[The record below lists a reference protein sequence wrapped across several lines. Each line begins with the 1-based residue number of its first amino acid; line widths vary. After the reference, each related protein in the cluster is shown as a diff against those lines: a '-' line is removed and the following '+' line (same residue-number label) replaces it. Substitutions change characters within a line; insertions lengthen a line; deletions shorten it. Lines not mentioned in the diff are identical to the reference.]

1 MKRLLRTVCALAGA
15 ILLIAATSD
24 GWHWRLPKGVEP
36 PPVPADNVMSE
47 AKVELGRRLFYDADL
62 SANGTLAC
70 AGCHEQKRGFA
81 DGNATRP
88 GVHGDPGRRN
98 VPGLANVGWMAHL
111 TWADPRN
118 DALEAQALVPLLGE
132 RPIEM
137 GMKGLEAEL
146 PRRLGA
152 DACYATMF
160 KRAFPGQDGRIDIGT
175 VTAALAAFQRT
186 MIALDTPWD
195 RFRAGATGALS
206 PIARQGAAL
215 FASSGCAQCHSGR
228 DLSDGAFH
236 RIGPV
241 DARDQGLVEATG
253 NPADAGRF
261 RTAPLHNVAVTGPW
275 LHDGSAKTLNDAIDR
290 HPTPPPASA
299 MPSLIAFLEALTDQ
313 SFLTDPRLAMPD
325 RACGKRL

>member
-1 MKRLLRTVCALAGA
+1 MLIGAVLLV
-15 ILLIAATSD
+15 AASNSWD
-24 GWHWRLPKGVEP
+24 GHWHLPYGVEP
-36 PPVPADNVMSE
+36 PPVPVGNVMSD

-118 DALEAQALVPLLGE
+118 DTLEAQALLPLLGE

-152 DACYATMF
+152 DACYASMF
-160 KRAFPGQDGRIDIGT
+160 KRAFPEQNGRIDIRT
-175 VTAALAAFQRT
+175 VAAALAAFQRT

-195 RFRAGATGALS
+195 RFQAGATKALS
-206 PIARQGAAL
+206 PTARQGATL
-215 FASSGCAQCHSGR
+215 FASSGCAQCHYGR
-228 DLSDGAFH
+228 ALSDGKFH
-236 RIGPV
+236 RLAPV
-241 DARDQGLVEATG
+241 DARDPGLVEATG
-253 NPADAGRF
+253 NPADAGHF
-261 RTAPLHNVAVTGPW
+261 RTAPLRNVAVTGPW
-275 LHDGSAKTLNDAIDR
+275 LHDGSAKTLSDAIIR
-290 HPTPPPASA
+290 HPAPPPASA
-299 MPSLIAFLEALTDQ
+299 IPALIAFLEALTDQ
-313 SFLTDPRLAMPD
+313 SFLTDHRFAMPD
-325 RACGKRL
+325 RACGKHL

>member
-1 MKRLLRTVCALAGA
+1 MNRLLRMACVLAGA
-15 ILLIAATSD
+15 MLLVAASRD
-24 GWHWRLPKGVEP
+24 LHWRLANGVES
-36 PPVPADNVMSE
+36 PPVPTDNPMSD

-118 DALEAQALVPLLGE
+118 DTLESQALVPLLGE
-132 RPIEM
+132 RPVEM

-146 PRRLGA
+146 PRRLSA
-152 DACYATMF
+152 DACYAIMF
-160 KRAFPGQDGRIDIGT
+160 KRAFPEQDGRIDTRT
-175 VTAALAAFQRT
+175 VAAALAAFQRT

-195 RFRAGATGALS
+195 RFQAGATEALS
-206 PIARQGAAL
+206 PAARQGSTL

-236 RIGPV
+236 RLGPI
-241 DARDQGLVEATG
+241 DARDPGLAEATG
-253 NPADAGRF
+253 DQADAGRF
-261 RTAPLHNVAVTGPW
+261 RTAPLRNVAITGPW
-275 LHDGSAKTLNDAIDR
+275 LHDGSAKTLGDAIAR
-290 HPTPPPASA
+290 HPASPPASA
-299 MPSLIAFLEALTDQ
+299 IPTLIAFLEALTDQ
-313 SFLTDPRLAMPD
+313 GFLTNPRFAMPD
-325 RACGKRL
+325 RACGKPL

>member
-1 MKRLLRTVCALAGA
+1 MKRLFRTACALAGA
-15 ILLIAATSD
+15 VLLVAASTGWRWHLPD
-24 GWHWRLPKGVEP
+24 GVKP
-36 PPVPADNVMSE
+36 PPVPADNVMND

-98 VPGLANVGWMAHL
+98 VPGLANVGWMTHL

-118 DALEAQALVPLLGE
+118 DTLEAQALVPLFGE
-132 RPIEM
+132 RPVEM

-152 DACYATMF
+152 EACYVTMF
-160 KRAFPGQDGRIDIGT
+160 KRAFPEQNGRIDTRT
-175 VTAALAAFQRT
+175 VAAALAAFQRT

-195 RFRAGATGALS
+195 HFQAGATEALS
-206 PIARQGAAL
+206 PAARQGAAL
-215 FASSGCAQCHSGR
+215 FAASGCAQCHRGR

-236 RIGPV
+236 RIGTI
-241 DARDQGLVEATG
+241 DARDPGVVEATG
-253 NPADAGRF
+253 APADAGRF
-261 RTAPLHNVAVTGPW
+261 RTAPLRNVAVTGPW
-275 LHDGSAKTLNDAIDR
+275 LHDGSAKTLSDAIGH
-290 HPTPPPASA
+290 HPAPPPASVI
-299 MPSLIAFLEALTDQ
+299 PSLIAFLEALTDQ
-313 SFLTDPRLAMPD
+313 GFLTDPRFSMPD